1 MKLPARLIAMFL
13 SVFACVFASAQTQA
27 GSTASAEPA
36 SSLPDSQL
44 IKIVRAGSQPASPGP
59 EEHFTGSV
67 RVEPLFSAHDPAR
80 AYGSLV
86 TFEPGGRTAWHT
98 HTLGQTL
105 IVTDGT
111 GWIQQ
116 WGGQKQE
123 IRKGDVVWIPAG
135 QKHWHGATS
144 SARMS
149 HIAIVE
155 QLNGKGVEWM
165 EKVSEEQYGN
175 SPSTSKGVTGMSK
188 ETSAAQKLMGDIDPK
203 LAELTDNVLFGD
215 VWERPGLAKRD
226 RSLITVAALIA
237 LNRPEQLR
245 SHIRLARENGVTQ
258 DEIVEVITHLAFYS
272 GWPNAI
278 NAVGVAREVFGSK

>member
-1 MKLPARLIAMFL
+1 MKLHATMLTIFVL
-13 SVFACVFASAQTQA
+13 VFTAVVASGQTQA
-27 GSTASAEPA
+27 GSSAPVDSA

-44 IKIVRAGSQPASPGP
+44 IKIVRAGSQPASSGP
-59 EEHFTGSV
+59 EEHFTGAV
-67 RVEPLFSAHDPAR
+67 CVEPLFSAHDPAR
-80 AYGSLV
+80 AYGSKV
-86 TFEPGGRTAWHT
+86 TFEPGARTAWHN

-105 IVTDGT
+105 IVTDGI
-111 GWIQQ
+111 GWVQQ
-116 WGGQKQE
+116 WGGRKQE

-135 QKHWHGATS
+135 QKHWHGATAN
-144 SARMS
+144 ARMS
-149 HIAIVE
+149 HIAIAE
-155 QLNGKGVEWM
+155 QVDGKGVEWM
-165 EKVSEEQYGN
+165 EKVSEEQYGA

-188 ETSAAQKLMGDIDPK
+188 EPSAAQKLMGDIDPK

-215 VWERPGLAKRD
+215 VWERPGLGKRD

-258 DEIVEVITHLAFYS
+258 DEIVETITHLAFYS
-272 GWPNAI
+272 GWPNAV

>member
-1 MKLPARLIAMFL
+1 MNLPATMIAVSL
-13 SVFACVFASAQTQA
+13 LAFAGVFASAQTQA
-27 GSTASAEPA
+27 GSSAPADPA
-36 SSLPDSQL
+36 SSLSDSQL
-44 IKIVRAGSQPASPGP
+44 IKIVRAGSQPASRGP

-80 AYGSLV
+80 ANGALV
-86 TFEPGGRTAWHT
+86 TFEPGARTAWHT

-135 QKHWHGATS
+135 QKHWHGATAG
-144 SARMS
+144 ARMS
-149 HIAIVE
+149 HIAIAE

-165 EKVSEEQYGN
+165 EKVSEEQYG
-175 SPSTSKGVTGMSK
+175 SAPSTSKGVTGMSK
-188 ETSAAQKLMGDIDPK
+188 EPSAAQKLMGDINPK
-203 LAELTDNVLFGD
+203 LADLTDNVLFGD

-272 GWPNAI
+272 GWPNAV